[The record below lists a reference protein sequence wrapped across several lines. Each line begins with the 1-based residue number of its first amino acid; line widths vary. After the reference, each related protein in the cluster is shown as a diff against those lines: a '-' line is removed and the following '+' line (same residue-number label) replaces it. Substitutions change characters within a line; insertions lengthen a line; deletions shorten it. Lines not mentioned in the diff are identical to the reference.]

1 MTKAFRD
8 RKERAELGSVRHLTG
23 HPRLTQAGWLRALAD
38 SIEAENQGSDPL
50 PDHRGVGATVEELE
64 QEVAALLGKPS
75 AVLMPSGIMAQQAA
89 LRVWTDR
96 SGRRTVAMHAASHFR
111 RYELSALEMVHHLA
125 PVVLTHEPRPLRVG
139 DLVAQPGP
147 LGALTVE
154 LPLRDCAHVLPTW
167 DELTELLWSASAR
180 GIPTHLDG
188 ARLFESAT
196 YLEHTPAEV
205 AALADSTY
213 ISLYKGLGA
222 PAGAVLSGPEDFI
235 AEARQWR
242 HRLGGNLPTLFYL
255 AAAGRYGLRTYLPR
269 VPSYVLKARD
279 LAAALGKSG
288 RVTVAPSIPQTNT
301 FLVFL
306 QAPADDLNLA
316 VVEHAEETSVWSF
329 PRDFRATEVPGYSV
343 AEFIVGEET
352 MGWDSQE
359 VEDLLLALEER
370 ARTRR
375 Q

>member
-1 MTKAFRD
+1 MSEAFRD
-8 RKERAELGSVRHLTG
+8 RKLRAELGSARHLTG
-23 HPRLTQAGWLRALAD
+23 HPRLTQAAWLRALAD
-38 SIEAENQGSDPL
+38 SIEAENDGCDPL
-50 PDHRGVGATVEELE
+50 PDHRGIGATVEDLE

-96 SGRRTVAMHAASHFR
+96 SGHRTVAMHAASHFR
-111 RYELSALEMVHHLA
+111 RYELSALEMLHHLDL
-125 PVVLTHEPRPLRVG
+125 VVLTDEARPLRAG
-139 DLVAQPGP
+139 DLAAQPGP
-147 LGALTVE
+147 LGALTIE

-167 DELTELLWSASAR
+167 DQLSQMLSLASAR

-196 YLEHTPAEV
+196 YLGHSAAEV

-222 PAGAVLSGPEDFI
+222 PAGAVLAGQEDFI
-235 AEARQWR
+235 SEARQWR
-242 HRLGGNLPTLFYL
+242 HRLGGNLPSLFYL

-269 VPSYVLKARD
+269 LPSYVAKARE
-279 LAAALGKSG
+279 LAIALGDSG
-288 RVTVAPSIPQTNT
+288 HVSVAPSIPQTNT

-306 QAPADDLNLA
+306 KAPPGDLNRA

-329 PRDFRATEVPGYSV
+329 PRDFRRTEFPGYSV

-352 MGWDSQE
+352 MGWESSE
-359 VEDLLLALEER
+359 VDDLLVALEER
-370 ARTRR
+370 ALASSP
-375 Q
+375 